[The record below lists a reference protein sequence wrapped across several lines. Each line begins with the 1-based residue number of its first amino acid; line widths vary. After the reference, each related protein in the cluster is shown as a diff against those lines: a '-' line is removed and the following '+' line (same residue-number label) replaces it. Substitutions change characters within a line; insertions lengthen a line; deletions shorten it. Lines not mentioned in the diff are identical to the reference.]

1 MSNDKNGN
9 PTSDGRFT
17 YTWDAEDNLTAVTKK
32 GEDKPFATYK
42 YDEKGN
48 RIQKTVNGKSP
59 NYFYDGDRLNVLYE
73 TDANNKPLD
82 STIILLM

>member
-1 MSNDKNGN
+1 K
-9 PTSDGRFT
+9 FT

-48 RIQKTVNGKSP
+48 RIQKNVNGNVT
-59 NYFYDGDRLNVLYE
+59 NYFYNGDSLNVLYE
-73 TDANNKPLD
+73 TDADNNVTKSYTYGD
-82 STIILLM
+82 SGQLLSYTKNGKK